1 MHRGEP
7 TPRPFALFATMTKK
21 KDIEPSKKVEILAAE
36 AIIDTPVAV
45 TIRESKRIAKRRFLP
60 FRRTTVVYEAIH
72 YIQPLTLGKQ
82 QMISRLFADLE
93 IDWDKMKTADG
104 TVQELLRVS
113 AHKTDILAKILAIAL
128 ESEPRKFMHPE
139 RLERRAKEILA
150 VNTVSE
156 FGKVIIALYEK
167 LNPVAFTTAMRF
179 VQILNL
185 NAPSPNKEKARRIA

>member
-1 MHRGEP
+1 
-7 TPRPFALFATMTKK
+7 MTKK
-21 KDIEPSKKVEILAAE
+21 KDIEHSKKVEILAAE

-45 TIRESKRIAKRRFLP
+45 TIRNRNASQNGDICPSGVPPSYMRRYTTSNRLRSASRSKSAGCLRNLNSI
-60 FRRTTVVYEAIH
+60 
-72 YIQPLTLGKQ
+72 GK
-82 QMISRLFADLE
+82 
-93 IDWDKMKTADG
+93 KMKTADG

-139 RLERRAKEILA
+139 RLERRAKEIKD
-150 VNTVSE
+150 VNTVAE

>member
-1 MHRGEP
+1 
-7 TPRPFALFATMTKK
+7 MTKK

-82 QMISRLFADLE
+82 EQISRLFAELE
-93 IDWDKMKTADG
+93 LDWEKMKDADG
-104 TVQELLRVS
+104 VVQELLRVS
-113 AHKTDILAKILAIAL
+113 AHKTVILAKILAIAL
-128 ESEPRKFMHPE
+128 ENEPRKFMHPE
-139 RLERRAKEILA
+139 RLERRAKEIRA
-150 VNTVSE
+150 VNTVAE

-167 LNPVAFTTAMRF
+167 LNPAAFTTAMRF

>member
-1 MHRGEP
+1 
-7 TPRPFALFATMTKK
+7 MTKK
-21 KDIEPSKKVEILAAE
+21 KDVEPSKKVENLAAE
-36 AIIDTPVAV
+36 AIIDAPVAV

-93 IDWDKMKTADG
+93 IDWEKMKTADG

-139 RLERRAKEILA
+139 RLERRAKEILT

-185 NAPSPNKEKARRIA
+185 NAPSPSKEKARRIA